1 MSAYENLSLLDKAEV
16 LGKIRDEAIDH
27 LARRL
32 METKEFN
39 PFTPANLAE
48 AFSEMDENGI
58 NALCNLL
65 SDGETEAAGMTL
77 DIVIRSY
84 WESAARLEAMDRI
97 RNQLA
102 HACVRCGGIGCIQC
116 AEDDAVEESHG

>member
-16 LGKIRDEAIDH
+16 LGKIRDEAIEH

-48 AFSEMDENGI
+48 AFSEMDETGI

-77 DIVIRSY
+77 DIVIRAY

-102 HACVRCGGIGCIQC
+102 HACVRCGGIGCMEC
-116 AEDDAVEESHG
+116 NEDEAREYYL

>member
-27 LARRL
+27 LASRL
-32 METKEFN
+32 METKEFY

-48 AFSEMDENGI
+48 AFSEIDENGI

-65 SDGETEAAGMTL
+65 SDGNLEVAGTVLCMT
-77 DIVIRSY
+77 IKCY

-116 AEDDAVEESHG
+116 AEERAI

>member
-1 MSAYENLSLLDKAEV
+1 MSTYENLSLLDKAEV
-16 LGKIRDEAIDH
+16 LGKIRNEAIEH

-48 AFSEMDENGI
+48 AFSEMDETGI

-65 SDGETEAAGMTL
+65 NSDDFEAAGRVLNIT
-77 DIVIRSY
+77 IKCY

-102 HACVRCGGIGCIQC
+102 HACVRCGGIGC
-116 AEDDAVEESHG
+116 VECDEERAI